1 MGWENIFTIRVDNY
15 NPFCNKN
22 MNSNKTVRN
31 EKRKYII
38 LNRVEVLHLCILFY
52 DYKID
57 LNTTGFDTIEWS
69 VFLFEQNLS
78 NYCIPT
84 K

>member
-1 MGWENIFTIRVDNY
+1 MGWENIFTILVDNY

-38 LNRVEVLHLCILFY
+38 LNRVEVLH
-52 DYKID
+52 
-57 LNTTGFDTIEWS
+57 
-69 VFLFEQNLS
+69 
-78 NYCIPT
+78 
-84 K
+84 

>member
-57 LNTTGFDTIEWS
+57 LNTTGFKT
-69 VFLFEQNLS
+69 L
-78 NYCIPT
+78 
-84 K
+84 

>member
-1 MGWENIFTIRVDNY
+1 MGWENIFTILVDNY

-38 LNRVEVLHLCILFY
+38 LNSIGQVIHLCIIFY
-52 DYKID
+52 DKEID
-57 LNTTGFDTIEWS
+57 LNTTGFKT
-69 VFLFEQNLS
+69 L
-78 NYCIPT
+78 
-84 K
+84 